1 MRYISRFKNSIR
13 ASSVYSLAFM
23 LTFALAAGLTT
34 YEEAAA
40 QSSIT
45 LSADVISGTGY
56 SDRDCGGCRNATR
69 ITVTATLDGRR
80 LQDTAIDGVM
90 IKVAPID
97 SSRYVANPE
106 MATITIAANDAGT
119 SGTGYYIDRP

>member
-40 QSSIT
+40 QPSVTLKVEPASI
-45 LSADVISGTGY
+45 DEGVSGGTK
-56 SDRDCGGCRNATR
+56 C
-69 ITVTATLDGRR
+69 DGHGNGN
-80 LQDTAIDGVM
+80 GVFR
-90 IKVAPID
+90 V
-97 SSRYVANPE
+97 S
-106 MATITIAANDAGT
+106 
-119 SGTGYYIDRP
+119 

>member
-40 QSSIT
+40 QPSVT
-45 LSADVISGTGY
+45 LTVD
-56 SDRDCGGCRNATR
+56 TR
-69 ITVTATLDGRR
+69 SVEYQT
-80 LQDTAIDGVM
+80 
-90 IKVAPID
+90 
-97 SSRYVANPE
+97 NH
-106 MATITIAANDAGT
+106 
-119 SGTGYYIDRP
+119 

>member
-40 QSSIT
+40 Q
-45 LSADVISGTGY
+45 
-56 SDRDCGGCRNATR
+56 
-69 ITVTATLDGRR
+69 
-80 LQDTAIDGVM
+80 
-90 IKVAPID
+90 P
-97 SSRYVANPE
+97 
-106 MATITIAANDAGT
+106 
-119 SGTGYYIDRP
+119 